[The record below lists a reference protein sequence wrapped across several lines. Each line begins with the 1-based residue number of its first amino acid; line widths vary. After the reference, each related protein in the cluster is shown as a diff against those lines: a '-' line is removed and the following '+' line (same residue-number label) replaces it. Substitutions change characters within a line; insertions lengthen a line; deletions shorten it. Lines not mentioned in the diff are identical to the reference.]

1 MSKVAALYD
10 SRAEAEYARERL
22 VSECGASTTRVLAKE
37 TAAAIDG
44 LGFSRTDME
53 TYREGVMRGGHLV
66 VTEVAPGTSPKKVVQ
81 LLQSAIGKTGGAPDV
96 QVPDAEEGIKVQIPA
111 NQEPEKTPKAVADP
125 PTPEPTAEAPVESVT
140 APTEANSD
148 DEALRFVDES
158 VQEQEPQPEAEQTML
173 VAEPLPAAAPVAAA
187 PSVPE
192 EQRATQGRDELRAG
206 QPEVVR
212 GGARVRSFTRE
223 TPAEEQVM
231 LRGDLV
237 EVESRSSE
245 KQLSQTEVEAA
256 GLFKERV
263 IEIVERREEPVV
275 TKVAVVREEII
286 VRKTVE
292 ERTETIR
299 DTVRHTEVEVQDLAS
314 SGR

>member
-10 SRAEAEYARERL
+10 TRAEAEYARERL
-22 VSECGASTTRVLAKE
+22 ASECGASTTRVLSKE

-44 LGFSRTDME
+44 LGFSKADVN
-53 TYREGVMRGGHLV
+53 TYRDGVLAGGHLV
-66 VTEVAPGTSPKKVVQ
+66 VTEVAPGTSAKRVVQ

-96 QVPDAEEGIKVQIPA
+96 QVPDAEEGIQVEIPA
-111 NQEPEKTPKAVADP
+111 DPEPEAVTDAPAHAAHEPVEAVA
-125 PTPEPTAEAPVESVT
+125 APVDGT
-140 APTEANSD
+140 SD
-148 DEALRFVDES
+148 EQPHVFVDES
-158 VQEQEPQPEAEQTML
+158 VQELEPEQAALVPEPQSP
-173 VAEPLPAAAPVAAA
+173 AAPVSATARA
-187 PSVPE
+187 PQAQPATHGE
-192 EQRATQGRDELRAG
+192 EELRAG

-223 TPAEEQVM
+223 TPAEKQVM

-245 KQLSQTEVEAA
+245 KQLTQTEVEAA

-263 IEIVERREEPVV
+263 VEIVERREEPVV

-299 DTVRHTEVEVQDLAS
+299 DTVRHTEVEVEDLEPSGAS
-314 SGR
+314 R